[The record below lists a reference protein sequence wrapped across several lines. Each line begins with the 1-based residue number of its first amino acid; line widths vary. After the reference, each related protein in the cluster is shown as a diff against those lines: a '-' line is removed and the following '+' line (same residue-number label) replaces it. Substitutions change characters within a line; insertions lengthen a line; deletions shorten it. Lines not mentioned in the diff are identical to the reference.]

1 MASILQDLGLVE
13 TALGDVAAFAAGE
26 PISTTKL
33 IGNTNYTAS
42 VVVLPNGPAA
52 PYQDIGGGF
61 FAILEAVLGDVGA
74 FSAGAPVSIAVKE
87 NKTWYGLT
95 LAAAPKAAA

>member
-13 TALGDVAAFAAGE
+13 TAFGDVAAFAAGE
-26 PISTTKL
+26 PISTTKT
-33 IGNTNYTAS
+33 IGNSNYTAQI
-42 VVVLPNGPAA
+42 VVLPNGPVA

-61 FAILEAVLGDVGA
+61 FGILEAVFGDVAA
-74 FSAGAPVSIAVKE
+74 FAAGAPVAIAVKE

-95 LAAAPKAAA
+95 LSALPKAAA